1 MVLQGIGKKR
11 KKKQRHHFADKG
23 PQSQAMVF
31 PVVTYGY
38 ESWTTEEG
46 WAPKNW
52 CFRTV
57 VLEKTLQSPLDSKE
71 IKPVYPGGNQ
81 PWIFIGR
88 TDAEADAPILCHLMQ
103 RAGSLDK
110 TLMLGKM
117 KSRRR
122 GLQRMRWLE
131 AITDSIDMCLSKL
144 QKMVKDREAWRAAV
158 HGAANSGDMT

>member
-1 MVLQGIGKKR
+1 MTNLDSVLKS
-11 KKKQRHHFADKG
+11 RHHFADKG

-88 TDAEADAPILCHLMQ
+88 TDVEFLILWLPDVKSWLIGKDPDARKNRRQEEEGMTEDKMVGWHHWLNGHEFEQAPGDGEGQ
-103 RAGSLDK
+103 GSLACCSSQGHK
-110 TLMLGKM
+110 
-117 KSRRR
+117 
-122 GLQRMRWLE
+122 
-131 AITDSIDMCLSKL
+131 
-144 QKMVKDREAWRAAV
+144 
-158 HGAANSGDMT
+158 